1 MPKKKTQKSKKV
13 TPGKK
18 MTTKRKVAQKAKVT
32 PKKKVTTKKKVTP
45 KAKVISKTKVTTKKK
60 GTPKTKVTTTKKV
73 APKTAKTASG
83 TKATTKIK
91 KGAKLTPREKKIREI
106 KKNLVAQKKTLLAG
120 ALEALNELP
129 GPTVFPDLGDQA
141 TAEIDRNFMLRLRGR
156 ERKLLKKIEEAME
169 RIDQGVFGICD
180 KCGLDIDI
188 RRLEARPVTTMC
200 IECKIL
206 QEEEEKLREG

>member
-1 MPKKKTQKSKKV
+1 MTKKKN
-13 TPGKK
+13 
-18 MTTKRKVAQKAKVT
+18 VAQKAKVTSKKKVT
-32 PKKKVTTKKKVTP
+32 PKKKVTTKTKVT
-45 KAKVISKTKVTTKKK
+45 SKTKVTTKKK
-60 GTPKTKVTTTKKV
+60 VAPVTAKTTSGTRTTTKV
-73 APKTAKTASG
+73 
-83 TKATTKIK
+83 K
-91 KGAKLTPREKKIREI
+91 KGAKVTPREKKIRDI
-106 KKNLVAQKKTLLAG
+106 KKNLVAQKKSLLAG

-156 ERKLLKKIEEAME
+156 ERKLLKKIEEAIE
-169 RIDQGVFGICD
+169 RIDQGIFGICD

>member
-1 MPKKKTQKSKKV
+1 MPTKKTQKSKKV

-18 MTTKRKVAQKAKVT
+18 MTKKKKVSRKSKVMPKKKVT
-32 PKKKVTTKKKVTP
+32 LKKKVTTKT
-45 KAKVISKTKVTTKKK
+45 K
-60 GTPKTKVTTTKKV
+60 GTPKTKVTTKRKI
-73 APKTAKTASG
+73 APKTPKIVSR
-83 TKATTKIK
+83 TKATTKVK
-91 KGAKLTPREKKIREI
+91 KVTKASPREKKIREI
-106 KKNLVAQKKTLLAG
+106 KKNLISQKKALLAG

-156 ERKLLKKIEEAME
+156 ERKLLKKIDEAIE

>member
-1 MPKKKTQKSKKV
+1 MLKKKTQKSKNV
-13 TPGKK
+13 MPGKK
-18 MTTKRKVAQKAKVT
+18 LTKKKKVAAQ
-32 PKKKVTTKKKVTP
+32 KKKVTLKKKVT
-45 KAKVISKTKVTTKKK
+45 SKTKVTTGKKI
-60 GTPKTKVTTTKKV
+60 
-73 APKTAKTASG
+73 APKTAKTTSPR
-83 TKATTKIK
+83 KATTKIK
-91 KGAKLTPREKKIREI
+91 KGAKVTPREKKIREI
-106 KKNLVAQKKTLLAG
+106 KKNLGSQRKALLAG

-156 ERKLLKKIEEAME
+156 ERKLLKKIEEAIE

-180 KCGLDIDI
+180 KCGLEIDI